1 MALKIRVLGLHQPNR
16 GGVVPPW
23 TYHAEVFDDGDASQS
38 IWTCTH
44 NHESP
49 QLAHGCA
56 ANWIEE
62 AEQEPGSLSA
72 AEQTA

>member
-1 MALKIRVLGLHQPNR
+1 MALKIRVLGAHQSNR

-23 TYHAEVFDDGDASQS
+23 TYRAEVFDDGDPSKS
-38 IWTCTH
+38 LWTCTH

-56 ANWIEE
+56 ANWIED
-62 AEQEPGSLSA
+62 AEQDQGPLRA

>member
-1 MALKIRVLGLHQPNR
+1 MHQTGR

-23 TYHAEVFDDGDASQS
+23 TYRAEVFDEDDSS
-38 IWTCTH
+38 TPVYTCTH

-56 ANWIEE
+56 ANWIED
-62 AEQEPGSLSA
+62 AEQHPGPLTA